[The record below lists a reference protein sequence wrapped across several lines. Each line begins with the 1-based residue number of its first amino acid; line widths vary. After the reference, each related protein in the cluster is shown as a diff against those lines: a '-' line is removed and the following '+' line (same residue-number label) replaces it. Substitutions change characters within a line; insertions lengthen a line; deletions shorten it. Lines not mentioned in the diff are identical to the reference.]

1 MNIIQQILSLS
12 TDFFNTNLEAMV
24 TGQASL
30 TDVTLAVQEF
40 VQNLGREVLS
50 AMLEQA
56 DEAIYETVKPQRT
69 YQIKETA
76 RSRTLVTTFGEITF
90 HRRYYRQ
97 KDTGRYTYLLDEWCQ
112 LPAYSRI
119 EASCQARMAD
129 HAKDMSYAKAAQV
142 STPVP
147 VSKQSVRNVLCR
159 LGTIPNTA
167 APLPERRPK
176 VSELFIEADEDHV
189 AMQQGNNRQLRLAY
203 VYEGKVAEGKKRRT
217 LTAKR
222 VFTGYGMPWKEIKEY
237 IQTVYDSPEITI
249 LGDGA
254 AWIQSATSYL
264 EKSRC
269 VTDGFHV
276 VKYLRQIAGTETI
289 QPLYDA
295 LLANDREQFCRE
307 AEQKIRHR
315 PYRRKAIRRGQQYI
329 LNHWEGIRDWLQ
341 NRETFASSTEGHVS
355 HILSARLSSRGMGW
369 SKDGAERIAR
379 LRTLAENGGDVWRYA
394 LDCLTKKPSDTVPD
408 LNSQELTRQCR
419 RQRLPYCVYD
429 AEHSCRMPGSEGA
442 LHGRWMKD
450 IQNSGYHHIH

>member
-1 MNIIQQILSLS
+1 
-12 TDFFNTNLEAMV
+12 
-24 TGQASL
+24 
-30 TDVTLAVQEF
+30 
-40 VQNLGREVLS
+40 
-50 AMLEQA
+50 
-56 DEAIYETVKPQRT
+56 
-69 YQIKETA
+69 
-76 RSRTLVTTFGEITF
+76 
-90 HRRYYRQ
+90 
-97 KDTGRYTYLLDEWCQ
+97 
-112 LPAYSRI
+112 
-119 EASCQARMAD
+119 
-129 HAKDMSYAKAAQV
+129 MSYAKAAQV
-142 STPVP
+142 ATPVP

-189 AMQQGNNRQLRLAY
+189 AMQQGNSRQLRLAY

-394 LDCLTKKPSDTVPD
+394 LDCLTKKHSDTVPD

>member
-12 TDFFNTNLEAMV
+12 TDFFNTNMESLV

-76 RSRTLVTTFGEITF
+76 RPRTLVTTFGEITF

-97 KDTGRYTYLLDEWCQ
+97 KDTGRYTYLLDEWC
-112 LPAYSRI
+112 
-119 EASCQARMAD
+119 
-129 HAKDMSYAKAAQV
+129 H
-142 STPVP
+142 P

-189 AMQQGNNRQLRLAY
+189 AMQQGNSRQLRLAY

-394 LDCLTKKPSDTVPD
+394 LDCLTKKHSDTVPD